1 MTPQDL
7 QRIAASP
14 GWRRHRVE
22 LLHDTSVGSV
32 IVKGQRPPRPAV
44 RYALLNGLAW
54 LHGLPLL
61 KTAPAHGG
69 ARAQRIEVERLRRLA
84 EAGAPVPKLL
94 HVDAEYFVQSWAG
107 ARRLDQL
114 LLQDDALLWWQR
126 GMRTLLALHARGQ
139 YLSQAFARNFVA
151 SDDTLTLIDFED
163 DPLEVMTLPQAQAR
177 DWLAYLHSSAS
188 ALRRLSGAQRAE
200 SHALLRDA
208 LAREQPAVRRLL
220 RDAARR
226 LCWVLRL
233 PAGDGRG
240 WRRHVAIL
248 QAAVGLMLAAGS
260 SDDNPAAGPKVE
272 HARHH

>member
-14 GWRRHRVE
+14 GWRRQRVE

-32 IVKGQRPPRPAV
+32 IVKGQRAPRSSL
-44 RYALLNGLAW
+44 RYALLNGLAR
-54 LHGLPLL
+54 LQGLPLL

-69 ARAQRIEVERLRRLA
+69 ARAQQIEVERLRRLA

-94 HVDAEYFVQSWAG
+94 HVDADYFVQSWAG
-107 ARRLDQL
+107 ASRLDQL
-114 LLQDDALLWWQR
+114 LQQDDALLWWQR
-126 GMRTLLALHARGQ
+126 GLRTLVALHARGQ

-151 SDDTLTLIDFED
+151 SDDSLTLIDFED

-177 DWLAYLHSSAS
+177 DWLAYLHSSANP
-188 ALRRLSGAQRAE
+188 LLRLSEAQRAE
-200 SHALLRDA
+200 SRALLREA
-208 LAREQPAVRRLL
+208 LAREQTEVRRLL
-220 RDAARR
+220 ADAARR
-226 LCWVLRL
+226 LSWVLRL

-248 QAAVGLMLAAGS
+248 HAAVGLMLAAGN
-260 SDDNPAAGPKVE
+260 SDDNPATGPKVN